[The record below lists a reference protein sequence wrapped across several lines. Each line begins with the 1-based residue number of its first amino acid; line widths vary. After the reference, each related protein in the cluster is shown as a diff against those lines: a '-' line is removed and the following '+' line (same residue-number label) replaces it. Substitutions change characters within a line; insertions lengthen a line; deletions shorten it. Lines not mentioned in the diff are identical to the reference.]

1 MKYAN
6 MDQRQD
12 LITCD
17 PFCSANPKNQRGGRW
32 TTSRLHLLA
41 LTEADYST
49 GKCSFDDTT
58 ANLSR
63 ASVERQFYNGWK
75 HPHKRKPQIKAIFR
89 IISPPSFH
97 MPYYQ
102 HRSVLIDY
110 LQNLYVTICS
120 RDRVNTDLSSI
131 VCRTFISPNE
141 QFLFHGTNRACSLGE
156 NKSNT
161 NLCILPECRLC
172 CIVRSSFD
180 IRKCGMCSDF

>member
-1 MKYAN
+1 

-49 GKCSFDDTT
+49 GKRSFDDMT
-58 ANLSR
+58 ANLSHLSR

-110 LQNLYVTICS
+110 LSKFVCDNLLQRS
-120 RDRVNTDLSSI
+120 RQYWLVQHRLSHVHISQWAVSIPWHQSRLLSWRKQVQHESLYTPRVPLMLHSTQLI
-131 VCRTFISPNE
+131 W
-141 QFLFHGTNRACSLGE
+141 H
-156 NKSNT
+156 
-161 NLCILPECRLC
+161 
-172 CIVRSSFD
+172 
-180 IRKCGMCSDF
+180 